1 MDEGAWAVVI
11 GESCY
16 RAIAGAGATL
26 EACQDFFAAGLLL
39 ELVLPFWVELFGFDS
54 FFTLGQGFLSQ
65 MIHQDEG
72 GTM

>member
-1 MDEGAWAVVI
+1 
-11 GESCY
+11 
-16 RAIAGAGATL
+16 
-26 EACQDFFAAGLLL
+26 L
-39 ELVLPFWVELFGFDS
+39 ELVLPFWVELFGFDG